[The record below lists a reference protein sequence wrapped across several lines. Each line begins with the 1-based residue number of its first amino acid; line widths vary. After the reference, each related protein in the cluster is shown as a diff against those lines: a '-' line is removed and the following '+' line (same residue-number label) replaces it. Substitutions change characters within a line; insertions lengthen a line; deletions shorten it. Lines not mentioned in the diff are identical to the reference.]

1 MSTLKYKFA
10 ALKGRSLRLKRP
22 SRKTLIIG
30 ALILVFIALLGFRAV
45 NNGASE
51 PEVAVTPI
59 VSTIDVNDYRT
70 NGAAVQASGEV
81 TSVNQVTITGEV
93 GVPVRSVLVNIG
105 DQVFAGQPLVEFEH
119 DDLDAQLAQTNA
131 ALAQANVALTVQ
143 EVGARPEDKA
153 RARLA
158 VTQAEQSLFQAIA
171 GRDQTRIA
179 NDAARIDIELA
190 IENAYAD
197 SIQTTRSTLAA
208 VTDGLVV
215 VADYQD
221 TYFGCSSNTICKEIE
236 LAKREA
242 MLNVFDLTN
251 AGNASAA
258 SILRQSGGLVAR
270 VDALSTAVSIDPAE
284 LHSILTDLESGLQ
297 FTREALVLTREGFET
312 APGLGATT
320 TDKTTVETERA
331 AIDAAIVTLQTQM
344 QTLDTVEGGG
354 LVGGL
359 AKALYDEDVRADAAL
374 RSADAAVAVAETGL
388 ASAEQSLL
396 ILENGARDIDL
407 ASLRASVL
415 AAEASRD
422 NVAAQYRRYIVTA
435 PFDGVVATLP
445 ARAGQAI
452 GVGQTVVSLVN
463 PSALEVV
470 AYVSD
475 QDRPFIE
482 TGATVSVNDTYQ
494 GIVTF
499 ISPSIDPTTGKV
511 EVRVAIIDPTTT
523 LTVGQ
528 FIPVEIA
535 RVDQTDEVTT
545 YQLPLP
551 AVRLSPAGSFVF
563 VINDEGVI
571 EQKAVE
577 TGTVFGERVEIT
589 SGLDINDTIASSV
602 RGLSVGDVVTTQ

>member
-22 SRKTLIIG
+22 SRKTAVIG
-30 ALILVFIALLGFRAV
+30 TILLVFLAILGFRAA

-51 PEVAVTPI
+51 PEVEVTPT

-70 NGAAVQASGEV
+70 NGAAIQASGEV
-81 TSVNQVTITGEV
+81 TSVNQVTITSEV
-93 GVPVRSVLVNIG
+93 GVPVRNVLVGIG
-105 DQVFAGQPLVEFEH
+105 DQVFAGQPLIEFEH
-119 DDLDAQLAQTNA
+119 DDLDAQLAQANA
-131 ALAQANVALTVQ
+131 GLAQANAALTVQ
-143 EVGARPEDKA
+143 EVGARPEDKE

-158 VTQAEQSLFQAIA
+158 VVQAEQALFQAIA

-179 NDAARIDIELA
+179 NDATRTDIDQA
-190 IENAYAD
+190 IQNAYVD
-197 SIQTTRSTLAA
+197 SIQTTQSTLASA
-208 VTDGLVV
+208 IDGLVV

-221 TYFGCSSNTICKEIE
+221 AFFNCSTDTICKDIEI
-236 LAKREA
+236 AKREA
-242 MLNVFDLTN
+242 MLDIFDVTNGGNVS
-251 AGNASAA
+251 ASG
-258 SILRQSGGLVAR
+258 ILRQSGGLVAR
-270 VDALSTAVSIDPAE
+270 VEALANAEDIDSAE
-284 LHSILTDLESGLQ
+284 LNSVLADLESGLQ
-297 FTREALVLTREGFET
+297 FTREALVLTREGFEVG
-312 APGLGATT
+312 PGLGATA
-320 TDKTTVETERA
+320 TDATTVEAERA

-344 QTLDTVEGGG
+344 QTLSTVEGGG
-354 LVGGL
+354 LVGGA
-359 AKALYDEDVRADAAL
+359 AKALYDEDVRANAAL

-388 ASAEQSLL
+388 ASAQQSLL

-445 ARAGQAI
+445 ARAGQAVGI
-452 GVGQTVVSLVN
+452 GQTVVSLVN

-475 QDRPFIE
+475 QDRPYIE
-482 TGATVSVNDTYQ
+482 TGATVTVNDTYQ

-511 EVRVAIIDPTTT
+511 ETRVAIIDPTTT

-528 FIPVEIA
+528 FIPVEIS
-535 RVDQTDEVTT
+535 RVDQTDVVTT

-563 VINDEGVI
+563 IINDEGVV